1 MLSDATIDATFQYTI
16 CDTDIL
22 MPEVTLDD
30 LRGYDGGEYS
40 PQDEHTAAYIK
51 NLDAADDAEWM
62 RIICDDTIDFYG
74 RIFVPVVVLQQFN
87 SA

>member
-1 MLSDATIDATFQYTI
+1 MINCYAQACPCVARNDNRHTPMLSDATIDATFQYTI

-40 PQDEHTAAYIK
+40 PQEDRTAAYIENMK
-51 NLDAADDAEWM
+51 AEAA
-62 RIICDDTIDFYG
+62 
-74 RIFVPVVVLQQFN
+74 
-87 SA
+87 